1 MSVIGCQ
8 GSQDPCISVSMP
20 GGLTEIH
27 VLGTPMTV
35 WVFISSFFFFFF
47 ESVDRCYMH
56 STLRTVSVFFLLC
69 VW

>member
-35 WVFISSFFFFFF
+35 WVFISSFFFFL
-47 ESVDRCYMH
+47 S
-56 STLRTVSVFFLLC
+56 LLIGAIC
-69 VW
+69 IRL